1 MPKYPIKPRT
11 SIPTGMYRGVL
22 SKAWVGKDRQGNP
35 TAFCVLELGVDEPGQ
50 PVILTVPE
58 CPRKRRKR
66 GGARAHVRGVRRSV
80 PVRAQS
86 RRVQRAAGR

>member
-11 SIPTGMYRGVL
+11 SIPSGMYHGVL
-22 SKAWVGKDRQGNP
+22 REAWVGKDRSGAP
-35 TAFCVLELGVDEPGQ
+35 TAYVTLELGVDEPGQ
-50 PVILTVPE
+50 TVVLTVPE
-58 CPRKRRKR
+58 CPRRKR
-66 GGARAHVRGVRRSV
+66 SGGARAHVRGVRRSV